1 MYAAMDIFLQSL
13 QEVELCS
20 SFYDDCSN
28 GGNVKVCLLQSKL
41 YWDFFHVASVTIF

>member
-28 GGNVKVCLLQSKL
+28 GGNVKVS
-41 YWDFFHVASVTIF
+41 VAE